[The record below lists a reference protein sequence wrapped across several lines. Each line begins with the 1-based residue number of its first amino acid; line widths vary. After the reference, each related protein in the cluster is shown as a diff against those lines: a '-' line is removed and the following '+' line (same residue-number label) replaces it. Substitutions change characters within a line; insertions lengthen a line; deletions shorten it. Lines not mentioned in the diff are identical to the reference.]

1 MTQAMK
7 AGHYLTLNLRA
18 SQTADGPLK
27 ISGVANDASV
37 TDSYGTRVSV
47 SQHALDQFMD
57 NSVMLLNHDVHNP
70 VGKFTKAEYRGNKL
84 YVEGEVDP
92 DARTNTGANV
102 AELCRKGIL
111 KAFSIRFDEY
121 KETRQKDYTQIEAEA
136 LDEISIVTLPSN
148 KASLFNMRSKGIE
161 MHGAEELIT
170 QRGRRAAAGFKVGDR
185 VEVKP
190 GSAHTMGGVT
200 MGGAG
205 TVEEIGTPA
214 LGIRLD
220 DMPDEMHKWYVAD
233 ELEASDTPAEDDATG
248 EMDMERS
255 AVDARKGTT
264 RAAGPLS
271 LQLLTQRLGAL
282 ISETKSDG
290 DWYST
295 AYLVAVH
302 DDFCVWSEYGEGT
315 FYQQG
320 YAVDA
325 AGTVALTGTEQE
337 VLPAWTVVGGA
348 DDENTQRSISE
359 ADMGAVVGEVLLRV
373 RTQLGLDFQGEPV
386 LHDGAILRAV
396 REATAPEAPAATPKP
411 ATPAPDAPADVT
423 IDEVRAKLRM
433 ALQLQ

>member
-47 SQHALDQFMD
+47 SQRALDQFMD

-121 KETRQKDYTQIEAEA
+121 KETRQKDYMQIEAEA

-205 TVEEIGTPA
+205 TVEEISTPA

-233 ELEASDTPAEDDATG
+233 ELEASDTPANDDATG

-255 AVDARKGTT
+255 AADARKAIT
-264 RAAGPLS
+264 RAAGPLDFS
-271 LQLLTQRLGAL
+271 LLMQRLSGL
-282 ISETKSDG
+282 IADEKSDG
-290 DWYST
+290 DYWSS
-295 AYLVAVH
+295 AYLVAVY
-302 DDFCVWSEYGEGT
+302 DDVCVWSEYGEAT
-315 FYQQG
+315 YYQQG
-320 YAVDA
+320 YTVDA
-325 AGTVALTGTEQE
+325 SGNVTLTGTEQE
-337 VLPAWTVVGGA
+337 VIPQWKVVGGA
-348 DDENTQRSISE
+348 DDEGAERSISE
-359 ADMGAVVGEVLLRV
+359 ADMGAVVSEVLLRV

-396 REATAPEAPAATPKP
+396 REATEPTATPNPVTPATDAPAA
-411 ATPAPDAPADVT
+411 VT
-423 IDEVRAKLRM
+423 IDEVRAKIRM
-433 ALQLQ
+433 ALQPQ